1 MYVCLHPPP
10 LPQEFTEYYASGGL
24 SFGGDKD
31 SSDEIRERV
40 VSIAAEPPSWVSL
53 AEIKRITN
61 LQQYT
66 IGEVAECFLSFANND
81 GMLTRTA
88 FNDVFRELMFTGA
101 HGHAYVCCPAG

>member
-1 MYVCLHPPP
+1 
-10 LPQEFTEYYASGGL
+10 
-24 SFGGDKD
+24 
-31 SSDEIRERV
+31 V